1 MSIRRYVLTG
11 APGSGKT
18 VLAEAL
24 RERGHAVVAEAA
36 TDVIADL
43 RAQGVDEAWREPA
56 MFADKILAVQIE
68 RQRAATGAVQVYD
81 RSPLCTLALARWLG
95 SEPTAA
101 LSAEAERLTAEGIY
115 QPEVF
120 LVQPLGFVTPTAAR
134 RISYADSL
142 RFAAVHEDVYRE
154 YGFTLVEVPPVPVAQ
169 RVALVERHLT

>member
-1 MSIRRYVLTG
+1 MSVRRYVLTG

-24 RERGHAVVAEAA
+24 RARGHAVVAEAA
-36 TDVIADL
+36 TDVIAEL
-43 RAQGVDEAWREPA
+43 SAQGSDEPWREPA
-56 MFADKILAVQIE
+56 AFVDKILAVQIA
-68 RQRAATGAVQVYD
+68 RQRAATAAVQVFD
-81 RSPLCTLALARWLG
+81 RSPLCTLALARWSG
-95 SEPTAA
+95 IAPTAA
-101 LSAEAERLTAEGIY
+101 ITAEIARLRAERLY

-154 YGFTLVEVPPVPVAQ
+154 YGFTLVDVPPVPVGE
-169 RVALVERHLT
+169 RVTLVERYLA